1 MSKIDRSLRAAGLAG
16 VLMSSAGAFA
26 AEDYQVRAWAASC
39 AGCHGTGGASVGG
52 MPAIAGQDREKLLT
66 ALKEFKE
73 GVRPAT
79 VMHQHAKGYTD
90 EELALLASYFA
101 SQRP

>member
-1 MSKIDRSLRAAGLAG
+1 MSNFARSLLTAGYACALMGSGG
-16 VLMSSAGAFA
+16 VFA

-39 AGCHGTGGASVGG
+39 AGCHGTNGASVGG
-52 MPAIAGQDREKLLT
+52 MPVIAGQDRQKLLT

-73 GVRPAT
+73 GARPAT

-101 SQRP
+101 AQRP

>member
-1 MSKIDRSLRAAGLAG
+1 MSKVARSLFGLG
-16 VLMSSAGAFA
+16 FAGALMLSLSASA

-39 AGCHGTGGASVGG
+39 AGCHGTNGASIGG
-52 MPAIAGQDREKLLT
+52 MPTIAGQDREKLLT

-90 EELALLASYFA
+90 EELALLARYFA

>member
-1 MSKIDRSLRAAGLAG
+1 MSKIARGFLGLGFA
-16 VLMSSAGAFA
+16 SALTLSFSASA
-26 AEDYQVRAWAASC
+26 AEAYQVRAWAASC
-39 AGCHGTGGASVGG
+39 AGCHGTNGASIGG

>member
-1 MSKIDRSLRAAGLAG
+1 MSKFARSLLTAGYASA
-16 VLMSSAGAFA
+16 LMGSAPAFA

-39 AGCHGTGGASVGG
+39 AGCHGTNGASIGG